1 MANFKEFGSCNH
13 MKTLRSHDTMCNLV
27 WIKSKLLDLNLC
39 ALITTREFV
48 TGPTVLQQK
57 TVEGFNHFGRIE
69 AVTFQQKSV
78 EGFVLNRSVWK
89 VVLSHVAG

>member
-1 MANFKEFGSCNH
+1 MSC
-13 MKTLRSHDTMCNLV
+13 D
-27 WIKSKLLDLNLC
+27 SKLYQKCCAPLSMLLC
-39 ALITTREFV
+39 AKNVPKSITTREFV